1 MPRTETSHFGRP
13 KLNVLLTEDRTYPD
27 EHWTVQVSRL
37 LEPMGV
43 SAYLAR
49 TGQEAVTLAAELE
62 FHVAVIDLST
72 PKATPGP
79 GSGSRGSHAH
89 PRTPVYGP
97 DLSVEGMWILEQLR
111 RLPRRPPVVVVDRPA
126 LNRQEAER
134 VLRDV
139 LRLGAFSVLHKPIH
153 VEQLLS
159 VLQRLL
165 DRRYEGYWPTWRQE
179 G

>member
-1 MPRTETSHFGRP
+1 MPFR
-13 KLNVLLTEDRTYPD
+13 
-27 EHWTVQVSRL
+27 
-37 LEPMGV
+37 
-43 SAYLAR
+43 SASAGHAR
-49 TGQEAVTLAAELE
+49 
-62 FHVAVIDLST
+62 
-72 PKATPGP
+72 
-79 GSGSRGSHAH
+79 
-89 PRTPVYGP
+89 PVYGP
-97 DLSVEGMWILEQLR
+97 DLSVEGLWILEQLR

-153 VEQLLS
+153 IEQLLS

-165 DRRYEGYWPTWRQE
+165 ERRYEGNWPTWRQE